1 MLPSKHQRLRQNASS
16 CLGEVME
23 QTHGF
28 LQKGTLAFQ
37 RTNQALFLGGFAS
50 FSLLYVVQPLLP
62 LFSQDFGITATQSS
76 LALSVSTLTLAL
88 GMLVTGPL
96 SDALGR
102 KPMML
107 VALWSATLFSLLA
120 PLMPTWEGL
129 LLMRALS
136 GLALSGLV
144 AVAMSYLGEEME
156 PSHLG
161 LAMGLYISGN
171 SLGGMSGRLLSGF
184 VVEVSSWMWAL
195 AIQALLAGLATLL
208 FWCWLPSSKHFHAR
222 PWSIANVL
230 GGLRLHLRDAGL
242 PWLFAEA
249 FLLMGSFVALFNY
262 IGYRLLE
269 PPYDWSPV
277 WVGLLSLAYLSGT
290 YSATKA
296 GAMADRWGRQR
307 VFWPSI
313 LIMLLG
319 LGLTLSSRLWAILLG
334 LLLYSYG
341 FFAGH
346 SLASSWV
353 SSRAHQA
360 RGQASAL
367 YLFSYYLGSSVA
379 GTLAGLF
386 WQAGHW
392 KGVVVFIAVLL
403 IAALLIAL
411 RLSTLPQPQPNR

>member
-1 MLPSKHQRLRQNASS
+1 
-16 CLGEVME
+16 
-23 QTHGF
+23 
-28 LQKGTLAFQ
+28 
-37 RTNQALFLGGFAS
+37 
-50 FSLLYVVQPLLP
+50 
-62 LFSQDFGITATQSS
+62 
-76 LALSVSTLTLAL
+76 
-88 GMLVTGPL
+88 
-96 SDALGR
+96 
-102 KPMML
+102 
-107 VALWSATLFSLLA
+107 
-120 PLMPTWEGL
+120 
-129 LLMRALS
+129 
-136 GLALSGLV
+136 
-144 AVAMSYLGEEME
+144 
-156 PSHLG
+156 
-161 LAMGLYISGN
+161 MGLYISGN

-262 IGYRLLE
+262 IGYRLLQ
-269 PPYDWSPV
+269 PPYDWSPA
-277 WVGLLSLAYLSGT
+277 WIGLLSLAYLSGT

-319 LGLTLSSRLWAILLG
+319 LGLTLSSQLWAILLG

-392 KGVVVFIAVLL
+392 KGVVLFIAVLL